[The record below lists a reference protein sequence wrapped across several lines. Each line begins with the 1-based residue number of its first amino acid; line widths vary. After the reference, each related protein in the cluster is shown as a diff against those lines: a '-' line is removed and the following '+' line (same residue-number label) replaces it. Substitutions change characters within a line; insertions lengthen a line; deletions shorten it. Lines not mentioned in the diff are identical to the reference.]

1 MRRKRPRR
9 PTAANR
15 ILRLLIILVASCAAF
30 VALSIGYFSM
40 SRASDFSAQRRRVAA
55 LRSAPPARAGSLAAD
70 LALPDETPFSS
81 LRYLAT
87 HNSYRRSSDSLR
99 LLYIGLVEPLWP
111 EKLAYSHPALTE
123 QLDSG
128 IRSLELDVRARKGGF
143 VLAHVPLVD
152 DRTDEP
158 DFALALEE
166 LAIWSGRNPGHVPLV
181 VILELKDDYSFLDPA
196 LRKWDAAALDRLDAA
211 LRSGLGSKLLPPDE
225 LRGGKPTLAGALL
238 ERGWP
243 KLGAMR
249 GRIIVVLHQDEALRR
264 LYTEG
269 RTGLEGR
276 PVLFGRAMLDCAPA
290 GSPDEAVAILNEA
303 IGDGAEIAARSA
315 KGVLVRTRADAD
327 LVHSPELLAAALASG
342 ARIVSTDFPPG
353 RPAPDGYVAA
363 LPGGRFLDV
372 PGSAEAAPA
381 H

>member
-1 MRRKRPRR
+1 MLDR
-9 PTAANR
+9 ALR
-15 ILRLLIILVASCAAF
+15 ILFILIASVVAF

-40 SRASDFSAQRRRVAA
+40 SRGADFAAQRERMAA
-55 LRSAPPARAGSLAAD
+55 LRSSPPAKAASLAAD
-70 LALPDETPFSS
+70 LALPEGASFAS

-87 HNSYRRSSDSLR
+87 HNSYRRSSDPLR
-99 LLYIGLVEPLWP
+99 LFYIGLVEPAWP
-111 EKLAYSHPALTE
+111 AKLAYSHPSLTD

-128 IRSLELDVRARKGGF
+128 IRSLELDVRAREGDF

-152 DRTDEP
+152 DRSDEP

-166 LAIWSGRNPGHVPLV
+166 LALWSDRNPGHVPLV
-181 VILELKDDYSFLDPA
+181 VILELIDDYSFLDPA

-211 LRSGLGSKLLPPDE
+211 LRAGLGSRLLTPDE
-225 LRGGKPTLAGALL
+225 LRGAAPTLAAALL
-238 ERGWP
+238 ERGGP
-243 KLGAMR
+243 KLGALR

-269 RTGLEGR
+269 RPNLEGR
-276 PVLFGRAMLDCAPA
+276 PVLFGRAMLDCAPS
-290 GSPDEAVAILNEA
+290 GSPDEAVAILNEP
-303 IGDGAEIAARSA
+303 IGDQAEIAARSA

-327 LVHSPELLAAALASG
+327 LVRSPELLTAALSSG

-363 LPGGRFLDV
+363 LSGGRFLDLL
-372 PGSAEAAPA
+372 AAPA
-381 H
+381 TGGASAAVPAH